1 MCRAEHADA
10 IDKSVC
16 PGIQG
21 GPQLHAI
28 AAKAVMFK
36 QCMQPE
42 FRSYAQS
49 VVGNA
54 KALASGLT
62 SRGVQLTTGGTDN
75 HLMVID
81 LRPYS
86 LRGRTV
92 QNAFDEVGV
101 TVNANAF
108 PGHGGTPYN
117 PNGIR
122 LGTPSVTSRGMGQA
136 EMDEI
141 ADLVAV
147 MLNNF
152 EDEAT
157 RTGVRERS
165 RALCRRF
172 PLPYRP

>member
-1 MCRAEHADA
+1 MCRAAHADA
-10 IDKSVC
+10 VDKAVC

-28 AAKAVMFK
+28 AAKAVMFA
-36 QCMQPE
+36 QCLRPD
-42 FRSYAQS
+42 FRAYAQQ
-49 VVGNA
+49 VVSNA
-54 KALASGLT
+54 AAMAQGLV
-62 SRGVQLTTGGTDN
+62 SRGLELTTGGTDN
-75 HLMVID
+75 HLMVVD
-81 LRPYS
+81 LRPFN

-122 LGTPSVTSRGMGQA
+122 LGSPSVTSRGMGEA

-141 ADLVAV
+141 ADLVAT
-147 MLNNF
+147 MLHGF
-152 EDEAT
+152 EDA
-157 RTGVRERS
+157 GVHERVRARS
-165 RALCRRF
+165 LALCRRF
-172 PLPYRP
+172 PLPYRS